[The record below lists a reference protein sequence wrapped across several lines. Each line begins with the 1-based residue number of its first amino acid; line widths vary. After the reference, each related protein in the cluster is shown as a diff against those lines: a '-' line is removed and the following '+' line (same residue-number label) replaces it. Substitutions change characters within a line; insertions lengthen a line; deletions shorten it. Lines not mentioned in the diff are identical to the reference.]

1 MIFIE
6 DFEDRLKSLA
16 REFLIFDLRYVP
28 DIKSWAQRSNISLSE
43 PAQPMKLIVED
54 KDRLVLVLQKELADA
69 ALDGIINGLSIR
81 WTVRD
86 VAGDI
91 EKRLNSTEKRLA
103 YYLLKEYARTKQDLA
118 GDELLEDE
126 WAVSQME
133 KLGFFLS

>member
-6 DFEDRLKSLA
+6 DFEDSLKSLA

-28 DIKSWAQRSNISLSE
+28 DIKSWAGRSNISLSE

-54 KDRLVLVLQKELADA
+54 KDRLVLVLQKEMTDA
-69 ALDGIINGLSIR
+69 ALDGIINGLSMR